1 MPLLLILILP
11 MLTRRAPADHLAE
24 PAPADHLADSVGFS
38 VGSDDAPA
46 DDASSADS
54 DPTDADLR
62 LTTLPTLLAFR
73 SDLMTPRRTM
83 PLLPIL
89 ILPMLTRRAPADHL
103 ADPAPADHLADSV
116 GFSVGF
122 DDAPADDASSAN
134 ADPTDDD
141 VGSDQV
147 HDVDTTEVDRLA
159 KEYEDLR
166 RAVATREQRVAPL
179 WIGFDALARSFA
191 QRGRELDQLKTDRA
205 LSHQELHRLRSSH
218 APFIEEL
225 ALLRAERDLL
235 TRDRQAQLNH
245 LGNFVMGLPPSV
257 GLAYDKRRREK
268 SAADPVPPPN
278 KRARVTVTSSS
289 ASRSPSD
296 VVPPVDYVTQQ
307 RSASNSLGHPRV
319 AVGPD
324 LPASLSSTVAGPA
337 GPTTHSRS
345 ASTHPKSRQA
355 SRLRLDVPKIL
366 ARTTRKSS
374 KPKTVTTPLSV
385 MTRRSQTQTRARFPS
400 AYHVQDSDGSV
411 ESAEEAMLIA
421 LSRSR
426 SSVRRRSSVSATR
439 SANGMDDTPIEIDPA
454 IQTPAT
460 RPDPSRRDTRTSS
473 AVSRSPPI
481 AATPP
486 TTEPPRASDESD
498 GSVRVPS
505 YGHAPVNKLL
515 SPTAFK
521 ALPPLS
527 LWSSHRLGLVTVGH
541 LDLDLLFH
549 HYSRPNHYLFPIPHG
564 SLCPPTEAQR
574 SPRLV
579 TSAQIAAL
587 YSQKPWDVLDRPN
600 APVSFRPTGWFQAL
614 MIAYREFEDH
624 HLQALWESTHV
635 LPIIV
640 CPSRAKDPG
649 LSVFYKERRRRRSR
663 SSPQW
668 KAVLCIV

>member
-1 MPLLLILILP
+1 MPLLLIPILP
-11 MLTRRAPADHLAE
+11 KLTRAPVDHLAD

-54 DPTDADLR
+54 DPTDADV
-62 LTTLPTLLAFR
+62 
-73 SDLMTPRRTM
+73 
-83 PLLPIL
+83 
-89 ILPMLTRRAPADHL
+89 
-103 ADPAPADHLADSV
+103 APADHLADSV
-116 GFSVGF
+116 GFSVGS
-122 DDAPADDASSAN
+122 DDAPADDASSADAEP
-134 ADPTDDD
+134 ADADVAPADHLADSVGFSVGSDDAPADDASSADAEPADAD

-147 HDVDTTEVDRLA
+147 HDVDTTEVDQLA
-159 KEYEDLR
+159 KEYDDLR

-179 WIGFDALARSFA
+179 WIGFDALACSFA

-289 ASRSPSD
+289 ASRSLSD
-296 VVPPVDYVTQQ
+296 VVPPVDHVTQH
-307 RSASNSLGHPRV
+307 RSASNFLGHPRV

-355 SRLRLDVPKIL
+355 SRLRLDVPKIP

-521 ALPPLS
+521 ALPP
-527 LWSSHRLGLVTVGH
+527 V
-541 LDLDLLFH
+541 
-549 HYSRPNHYLFPIPHG
+549 
-564 SLCPPTEAQR
+564 
-574 SPRLV
+574 
-579 TSAQIAAL
+579 
-587 YSQKPWDVLDRPN
+587 
-600 APVSFRPTGWFQAL
+600 
-614 MIAYREFEDH
+614 
-624 HLQALWESTHV
+624 
-635 LPIIV
+635 
-640 CPSRAKDPG
+640 
-649 LSVFYKERRRRRSR
+649 R
-663 SSPQW
+663 SSRDKWIPGYCTR
-668 KAVLCIV
+668 ATYAPG